1 MDNRYCS
8 HKNKNH
14 SFVFLLADLT
24 NIRLV
29 DGNSS
34 TEGRVEVLY
43 NGEWG
48 TVCDDYFD
56 EKDAAVVCSML
67 GHSR

>member
-1 MDNRYCS
+1 MVDGWCS
-8 HKNKNH
+8 HKRKA
-14 SFVFLLADLT
+14 FVSLLADLT
-24 NIRLV
+24 KIRLV

-43 NGEWG
+43 KGEWG
-48 TVCDDYFD
+48 TVCDDNFD
-56 EKDAAVVCSML
+56 DKDAAVVCSMM